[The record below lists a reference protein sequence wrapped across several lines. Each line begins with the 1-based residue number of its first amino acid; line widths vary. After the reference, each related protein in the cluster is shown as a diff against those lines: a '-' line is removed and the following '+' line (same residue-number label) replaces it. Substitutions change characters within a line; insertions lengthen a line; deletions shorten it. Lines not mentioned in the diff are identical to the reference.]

1 MLILQTNLNF
11 SVKTIFKILCQ
22 YVNFN
27 QAINSV
33 PN

>member
-11 SVKTIFKILCQ
+11 CVKTVFKILCH
-22 YVNFN
+22 YVNLN
-27 QAINSV
+27 QAINFV